1 MTVLRLATVGSDLMG
16 AFVVA
21 VLLAV
26 VVMVVVVVMVMAT
39 VVLECKAMVSG
50 VVVLY
55 GDCCEEEEGVDF
67 GSKTKSVVS
76 VWLNS

>member
-26 VVMVVVVVMVMAT
+26 VVMVVVVLVMAT